1 MIHPEGMIQTRKGS
15 GIFPTGKFPPESVF
29 LRRENLSR
37 WEEFCQAVT
46 PGKNRLL
53 IGWFGVEMAIAIK
66 RIKSAIAVNAAYL
79 NEWVDPG
86 FSFALNGNHLITT
99 AVVPTAAGIGLHLDP
114 IGLTEAADRLL
125 EWLLPGDKVLPTQ
138 LRGNAFRNCF
148 ALFAKRSSYLT
159 HLSLVIRR

>member
-1 MIHPEGMIQTRKGS
+1 MIHPEGIIQTSKGS
-15 GIFPTGKFPPESVF
+15 GISPSGKFPPESVF
-29 LRRENLSR
+29 LRRETSIR
-37 WEEFCQAVT
+37 WEKICNRVA

-53 IGWFGVEMAIAIK
+53 IGWFVAKSAIAIK
-66 RIKSAIAVNAAYL
+66 TIKSAIAINAAYL

-99 AVVPTAAGIGLHLDP
+99 AVVPTAAGIGLRLDP

-125 EWLLPGDKVLPTQ
+125 EWLLPGYEALPSQ
-138 LRGNAFRNCF
+138 MRGNAFRNCF

-159 HLSLVIRR
+159 HLSLVISR